1 MERVKVYIKNNVTI
15 FIMILIIILLSIFMS
30 IKEPFFLTQKNF
42 INILEAN
49 SYKFILAIGM
59 TFIISSGA
67 IDLSVGSII
76 SLSALVLASTM
87 RMNFTVGSSML
98 MAILA
103 GALMGMLNGAI
114 IHYSK
119 VNPLI
124 ITLATG
130 LIYRG
135 ISLIITKGV
144 PITQFDKSFLWFGT
158 GDLLGM
164 EPGVA
169 ISIVIILI
177 SIPLMKVMKWGHYL
191 KSIGGNELALKR
203 SGINIAFY
211 RITSY
216 IYMAV
221 MAAIVGLIITA
232 RLNSAEP
239 NAGMGME
246 MDAITAVIMGGTPLS
261 GGKGNIEG
269 SIIAVFLLGII
280 RNMLTIMSV
289 SSIYQEFITGIILL
303 FSIIIA
309 ERKYKKLK

>member
-1 MERVKVYIKNNVTI
+1 MERLKRYIKNNVTI
-15 FIMILIIILLSIFMS
+15 FIMILIILALSLFMS

-67 IDLSVGSII
+67 IDLSIGSII
-76 SLSALVLASTM
+76 SLSALVLATAIK
-87 RMNFTVGSSML
+87 MNFTVAS
-98 MAILA
+98 AIIMSILV
-103 GALMGMLNGAI
+103 GAFMGMFNGVV

-144 PITQFDKSFLWFGT
+144 PITKFDKSFLWLGT
-158 GDLLGM
+158 GNLFGM
-164 EPGVA
+164 EPGVT
-169 ISIVIILI
+169 ISIIIILI
-177 SIPLMKVMKWGHYL
+177 SIPLMKYMKWGHYL

-216 IYMAV
+216 IYMGI

-232 RLNSAEP
+232 RLNAAEP

-269 SIIAVFLLGII
+269 SIIAVFLLGIV
-280 RNMLTIMSV
+280 RNMLTIMSI

-309 ERKYKKLK
+309 ERRYKKLK